1 MKLKFLVASLALA
14 AAGSSMATTFNL
26 GVQTSPSIT
35 FGGNSYTTAQ
45 SFSDTFTFTLANN
58 ADVAGYAWDADL
70 FSNRN
75 VSLTSLVLSGGS
87 LSNAVT
93 DSTPYT
99 FSFSGLLAG
108 TYSLIVNGSVTGP
121 STGAFPSGYGI
132 AVGTT
137 QSAVAAPVPEPETL
151 AMLAMGM
158 GVVGFVARRRK
169 TLAK

>member
-26 GVQTSPSIT
+26 GTQTSPSIT
-35 FGGNSYTTAQ
+35 FGGNSFVSAQ
-45 SFSDTFTFTLANN
+45 SFSDVFTFTLANN
-58 ADVAGYAWDADL
+58 ADVAGFAWDAD
-70 FSNRN
+70 FMSNRD

-87 LSNAVT
+87 LSSSIS

-108 TYSLIVNGSVTGP
+108 TYSLIVNGNVTGA
-121 STGAFPSGYGI
+121 STGAWASGYGI
-132 AVGTT
+132 AVGST

-151 AMLAMGM
+151 AMLAMGL

-169 TLAK
+169 NLAK